1 MAMITLIFGSVG
13 LFVAGFVA
21 WYAVWRPRFASRF
34 ERVPVRP
41 GRSVRVRRDGV
52 ELGRDPE

>member
-1 MAMITLIFGSVG
+1 MITLIFGSVG